1 MRFLGCAIVMAACW
15 AMAAHAATPHTQ
27 TVTAARLVEVARASL
42 PAAGGSTITIRVI
55 GTPLDAI
62 VPVGALRLH
71 TPSVVGRWPRARVA
85 VPVEILVDDKP
96 VRAETVWF
104 AVEALRS
111 VWVYDQDTPVG
122 KTAAGLKVHKVAVD
136 VAAANGTP
144 VDGLASVANDRL
156 KRGVHAGWPLLEGDF
171 EAIPDVDRLSR
182 VVVHVR
188 YGPIRMETVAKA
200 LGAGDVGDVVSV
212 LVDGAAS
219 PVQAKVT
226 GKGVVDIA
234 R

>member
-1 MRFLGCAIVMAACW
+1 MRFLGSAIVMAACW
-15 AMAAHAATPHTQ
+15 AMAAHAATPHIQ
-27 TVTAARLVEVARASL
+27 TVTAARLVEVACASL
-42 PAAGGSTITIRVI
+42 PAAGDSTITTRVM
-55 GTPLDAI
+55 GAPLDAT
-62 VPVGALRLH
+62 VPAGALRLH

-85 VPVEILVDDKP
+85 VPVEILVNDQP

-104 AVEALRS
+104 AVKALRS
-111 VWVYDQDTPVG
+111 VWVYDQDTPAG
-122 KTAAGLKVHKVAVD
+122 EMAARLKVHKVAVD

-144 VDGLASVANDRL
+144 VDELASLANDRL

-171 EAIPDVDRLSR
+171 EVIPDVDKQSR
-182 VVVHVR
+182 VIVHVR
-188 YGPIRMETVAKA
+188 YGPIRMETMARA
-200 LGAGDVGDVVSV
+200 LGTGDVGDVVSV

-219 PVQAKVT
+219 PVQAKVA